1 MELPEEL
8 IHADKIV
15 GYFAQ
20 TPHGIYFGISL
31 GKILVADT
39 EEKLLQYLDDHN
51 FEGKIKIK
59 TISFASIAT
68 KINDGC
74 SFVFDRGSFAK
85 FARIAELNL
94 IDDVLLPDVEDENTF
109 IACISVLDQVSN
121 SSQIH

>member
-39 EEKLLQYLDDHN
+39 EEKLLQYLDDHK
-51 FEGKIKIK
+51 FEGRVKIKAIN
-59 TISFASIAT
+59 FASIAT

-74 SFVFDRGSFAK
+74 SFVFDRGAFAK
-85 FARIAELNL
+85 FGRVRL
-94 IDDVLLPDVEDENTF
+94 
-109 IACISVLDQVSN
+109 SV
-121 SSQIH
+121 